1 MSILFGHPSG
11 SPFSFHA
18 ALSHYEQRRLAAFC
32 VPWMPRR
39 GTLRL
44 LGMLPGAGEVARR
57 LSRRRF
63 EPLADAPMIQGRA
76 GEIRRLAMRA
86 LGLRADTLAVQA
98 NEWLMNAMG
107 RECGRP
113 DVTAVHAYEDCALY
127 QFEEARRQGK
137 ACIYDMPIG
146 YFRAWQKVLSDLGGR
161 YGDWMP
167 SGTTSY
173 VSHTPVEQK
182 EKELALADLVIVPG
196 AFVESTIREY
206 VSNKTIAG
214 APYGVDLDFWK
225 SDGSRSPREFMRF
238 LYVGHASLRKGTP
251 LLLEAW
257 KKAALKNAELLLVGP
272 WRLAEGKRS
281 GLQSNVRHI
290 PSCSSIALRE
300 RYAESDV
307 FVFPS
312 FFEGFA
318 LVVLEAMSCGL
329 PTIASE
335 SSGGRGVLTPESG
348 RVLPTGDVD
357 ALVDSLRWFSSHREA
372 LPAMSLA
379 ARRTAERYTWAN
391 YRDTLSKTVDPFV

>member
-1 MSILFGHPSG
+1 MSVLFGHPSG
-11 SPFSFHA
+11 SINSFHA
-18 ALSHYEQRRLAAFC
+18 ALSHYEHKRLAAFC

-39 GTLRL
+39 ATLRL
-44 LGMLPGAGEVARR
+44 LETLPRAGELTRR

-63 EPLADAPMIQGRA
+63 EPLADVPMIQGRA
-76 GEIRRLAMRA
+76 GEIRRLVMRA
-86 LGLRADTLAVQA
+86 LGLRADALAVQA

-113 DVTAVHAYEDCALY
+113 DVTAVHAYEDCALH

-182 EKELALADLVIVPG
+182 QKELALADLVIVPS

-238 LYVGHASLRKGTP
+238 LYVGHASVRKGTP

-272 WRLAEGKRS
+272 WRLAENKR
-281 GLQSNVRHI
+281 LEIQSNVRHI

-312 FFEGFA
+312 FFEGFG

-329 PTIASE
+329 PTIASQ
-335 SSGGRGVLTPESG
+335 STCGRDVLTPESS